1 MIDVASGVHFSPASQ
16 RYRSPQGTIVPAWT
30 QTTESLVTKRKHDL
44 PTNSDSTH
52 QRIRAVIRTIP
63 YGQVRAYAEVALAA
77 GLPGR
82 ARLVARV
89 LAQSSEA
96 DALPWH
102 RVLRADGRIAFAA
115 NSDAFEA
122 QRLRLEAEGV
132 DVRNGRVT
140 KHRSTTLDAMLW
152 RP

>member
-1 MIDVASGVHFSPASQ
+1 
-16 RYRSPQGTIVPAWT
+16 
-30 QTTESLVTKRKHDL
+30 VTKRKHDL

-89 LAQSSEA
+89 LAQSSENRA
-96 DALPWH
+96 KRMHCPGIVCYAPMDGSPSPPTRMPSKHSDYALKQ
-102 RVLRADGRIAFAA
+102 RESMCGMAA
-115 NSDAFEA
+115 
-122 QRLRLEAEGV
+122 
-132 DVRNGRVT
+132 
-140 KHRSTTLDAMLW
+140 
-152 RP
+152 